1 MSCLY
6 IREVRS
12 DLDIPGLG
20 PSLREHILDKR
31 NSAARN
37 ASLSAWNLL
46 CDALGSVHEDILFD
60 GNGRPY
66 LPSGP
71 HFSLSHSAS
80 LAAVLVSQAPCGVDI
95 EKIDDRIAKRLAS
108 RCLHPNEQ
116 NPDFFEC
123 WTKKEC
129 LVKRDGLGLFAHPER
144 IDTTAYD
151 NLFFTTRIC
160 DSAGQVYVLSTI
172 CEDATKIKQV
182 LRR

>member
-6 IREVRS
+6 ICEIRS
-12 DLDIPGLG
+12 GLDVPDLG
-20 PSLREHILDKR
+20 PALRKHILDKR
-31 NSAARN
+31 DSAALN

-46 CDALGSVHEDILFD
+46 CDVLGSVHEDILFD

-66 LPSGP
+66 LPGGP

-95 EKIDDRIAKRLAS
+95 ERIDDCIAKRLAS
-108 RCLHPNEQ
+108 RCLHPNERDR
-116 NPDFFEC
+116 DFFEC

-144 IDTTAYD
+144 IDTTAYGE
-151 NLFFTTRIC
+151 LFFTGRVC
-160 DSAGQVYVLSTI
+160 DSDGQVYALSAI
-172 CEDATKIKQV
+172 CEDETQIKQV